1 MNILHVGPVHVNVN
15 FTYIGDKRPTA
26 KDYQKFLTKHCLEWK
41 AIGLQLGLDQALLNL
56 READHRDQNR
66 ECLRLILDD
75 WLQMDVKATW
85 SKLELAITNA
95 NRAKLNIDP
104 LDTSKARISVYNYV
118 AVVI

>member
-1 MNILHVGPVHVNVN
+1 MN

-41 AIGLQLGLDQALLNL
+41 AIGLQLGLEQALLNL
-56 READHRDQNR
+56 KEADHRDQNR

-75 WLQMDVKATW
+75 WLQMDEKATW

-95 NRAKLNIDP
+95 NRAKLGIDP
-104 LDTSKARISVYNYV
+104 LDTSKACISVYNYV